1 MQLLTNASRGG
12 IGFCLVQ
19 TEVCNKVSL
28 LIMAGSQFLSP
39 AKKNYAIA
47 ELELLVIQWAV
58 EKCRLYLARTDFTV
72 IMDHQPLLGILNQ
85 KNLDAISNDP
95 TWLYYL
101 GARQV

>member
-12 IGFCLVQ
+12 IGFCLVH

-47 ELELLVIQWAV
+47 ELELLV
-58 EKCRLYLARTDFTV
+58 EKCRLYLARTDFMV

-85 KNLDAISNDP
+85 KNLNAISNDP
-95 TWLYYL
+95 TCLYYL
-101 GARQV
+101 GAHQV